1 MIVNFLLIVPLLT
14 VLTLLLVKNEQYI
27 KPIALVGS
35 FVQLL
40 VIIGT
45 LIQYLG
51 AASLKNNGAM
61 LLQTDVN
68 WFAPLH
74 IHYHIGV
81 DGISMVMLLLTAL
94 IVIAAI
100 LVSWKEAFLQ
110 KEFFILLILLSFG
123 AYGFFIAIDLFL
135 MFFFLE
141 IAVVPKFLLILI
153 WGSGKKAYSATKL
166 VLMLIGASALLFM
179 GIVGIY
185 YNQPNGLQSLNMLQI
200 AQMQLPYHVQLTFFP
215 FLFIGFGVF
224 TALFPFHTWVPDG
237 HPAAPTAGS
246 MFLAG
251 ISMKLGGYG
260 LLRLVM
266 LLMPAAAQFY
276 APYIILLAA
285 IGILYGAFATMV
297 QKDLKYM
304 NAYSSISHC
313 GFVLL
318 GIGMLTPVALTGAVL
333 QMVSHGLMTALFF
346 AAIGMIYS
354 RTHTRIIEEMGGLLV
369 YMPFISGVF
378 ILAGLASLGLPG
390 LSGFTAEM
398 TVLVGSWQ
406 QPVTAYRVATIVAA
420 ASIVITAVYVLRAIG
435 TVLMGKGKIYS
446 DDTPTDARWYEKW
459 AGIILVLGIL
469 VVGIMP
475 FLLLKLISPSILYLP
490 QSIFK

>member
-14 VLTLLLVKNEQYI
+14 ILVLLLIQNTQYT
-27 KPIALVGS
+27 KPIALAGS
-35 FVQLL
+35 VIQLMV
-40 VIIGT
+40 VIGV
-45 LIQYLG
+45 LLQYL
-51 AASLKNNGAM
+51 AVSSFNNGAM
-61 LLQTDVN
+61 LLQTDVV
-68 WFAPLH
+68 WFSPLH
-74 IHYHIGV
+74 IHYHVGV
-81 DGISMVMLLLTAL
+81 DGISIVMLLLTAL

-100 LVSWKEAFLQ
+100 LVSWKEALLQ
-110 KEFFILLILLSFG
+110 KEFFILLTLLAFG

-179 GIVGIY
+179 GIACLY
-185 YNQPNGLQSLNMLQI
+185 YNEPDGLQTFNMLQI
-200 AQMQLPYHVQLTFFP
+200 AQMQLPYAVQITLFP
-215 FLFIGFGVF
+215 FMFIGFGVF

-237 HPAAPTAGS
+237 HSAAPTAGS

-266 LLMPAAAQFY
+266 FLVPAAAQFY

-354 RTHTRIIEEMGGLLV
+354 RTHTRIIKEMSGLLV
-369 YMPFISGVF
+369 YMPFIGGLF

-435 TVLMGKGKIYS
+435 TVLMGKSKEYH

-459 AGIILVLGIL
+459 AGSILFIGIL
-469 VVGIMP
+469 VVGITP
-475 FLLLKLISPSILYLP
+475 FLLLKLITPAILYI
-490 QSIFK
+490 QQTIFK